1 MTKTSNI
8 IMALAA
14 IALMGGCTQ
23 EDDQQNA
30 GLTEIRLTTSINQ
43 TRVTTTQD
51 VQIANDEQVYVWAF
65 KQAASG
71 AAEFATPYIKAWQ
84 LKADGAGGL
93 SSVNTTHYY
102 YPTEKLTFVG
112 IHGNFSETLT
122 ESSTAMP
129 TTVTHTVESNQ
140 NSAANYAKSDLL
152 RWEAYDK
159 ATSSSAITAQFSHQ
173 LTKIV
178 VVLNSSEYSA
188 SELNAAT
195 ITINGIK
202 RQITLNP
209 QTAALGSASGS
220 ATAITPY
227 HTANIHHE
235 AIVPPQDKPDGLIT
249 ITMNGWSTTLTP
261 SQPASAFAA
270 NTKYTYT
277 LDVKKQQVT
286 MTESITQ
293 WNDYTAGGSDPV
305 TITDE
310 QGIAPRNVKMNPL
323 WYVAETNVDYT
334 ASDGTKTWDSGAGK
348 FTFASSITGGYYFS
362 WADALRYFTTS
373 DNVSAATP
381 VSINGYY
388 SGNNIYMRGWHL
400 PCSSEWNSI
409 FPSCSSDNSR
419 YSLPQLVPENET
431 GLLYSY
437 NTPICFG
444 FNDRTKGISGDYML
458 ESSYWFRKNSSL
470 FYAIRYCGTE
480 FCSAWKY
487 EWAQNTLTI
496 SCTLLPVSLTAE
508 EAETAYGT
516 TESNWTAITF
526 GNDESIGAVQRSF
539 YCTGHVSTAYSG
551 NSANYIGQRGN
562 YWTST
567 ADPQNSSY
575 VRYFHFYN
583 TSTLTI
589 ANSGETNGDMV
600 RLFRDNP
607 DKDVLKNPLWYVA
620 EYNMTNATT
629 MASTD
634 NAGYFFNWSDAM
646 TNFGASTSSYNG
658 YKKGNKTIT
667 GKTGTW
673 HLPTKSEW
681 LSVIPGELQSLWAGT
696 FDELNNSYRT
706 GTIVNFG
713 CNYETKTVGV
723 SDKSFWH
730 KVSDTEL
737 HAIRFIGTPY
747 CSAWKYITMGGWTDS
762 NYGYL
767 VVSATMIEPVA
778 DDGTGLAAKLWYNRN
793 WNSIT
798 FGNNVEKGAVQRTFY
813 ARGYHSSAS
822 GAAAN
827 SDQGI
832 HGYYWTSKEDTSPK
846 VWRTLIGNGH
856 AIVGITNYNTF
867 AFSVRLFLDN

>member
-43 TRVTTTQD
+43 TRATTTQD
-51 VQIANDEQVYVWAF
+51 VQIADDEQVYVWAF

-84 LKADGAGGL
+84 LEADGAGGL

-178 VVLNSSEYSA
+178 VVLNSSEYNA

-249 ITMNGWSTTLTP
+249 IAMNGWSTTLTP
-261 SQPASAFAA
+261 SLPASAFAA

-323 WYVAETNVDYT
+323 WYVAKSNLNQ
-334 ASDGTKTWDSGAGK
+334 DGNS
-348 FTFASSITGGYYFS
+348 FSITGSTSQGYLWMWNNS
-362 WADALRYFTTS
+362 TGVLTTS
-373 DNVSAATP
+373 LGITYNTSGYNGWYSVGKVVEGNMYHLPTEMEWASIVPAPDNTSQNLFASDKFPSAGTVVTEPACTFGYNDDTKYGVGNTSNPATP
-381 VSINGYY
+381 VGTQ
-388 SGNNIYMRGWHL
+388 
-400 PCSSEWNSI
+400 
-409 FPSCSSDNSR
+409 FK
-419 YSLPQLVPENET
+419 
-431 GLLYSY
+431 SY
-437 NTPICFG
+437 W
-444 FNDRTKGISGDYML
+444 
-458 ESSYWFRKNSSL
+458 SSYTANSNVR
-470 FYAIRYCGTE
+470 YAIRFLGTDYC
-480 FCSAWKY
+480 SVWKY
-487 EWAQNTLTI
+487 EALNLGTTSGRLVISAKLIDMINTDENAK
-496 SCTLLPVSLTAE
+496 LTAMMTTIQNSDFDWSE
-508 EAETAYGT
+508 NEAEG
-516 TESNWTAITF
+516 AIQRTF
-526 GNDESIGAVQRSF
+526 YACGYTNQS
-539 YCTGHVSTAYSG
+539 
-551 NSANYIGQRGN
+551 NSASPGTYPNSAYKRGL
-562 YWTST
+562 YWS
-567 ADPQNSSY
+567 ASPSGSNSY
-575 VRYFHFYN
+575 GMDYYE
-583 TSTLTI
+583 
-589 ANSGETNGDMV
+589 NSLNLITGGLRVNAFSV
-600 RLFRDNP
+600 RLFRDNNEQ
-607 DKDVLKNPLWYVA
+607 DVMKNPLWYVA

-673 HLPTKSEW
+673 HLPTKYEYWSIVPWGGNMWSDSNYDSEKNYYRSNNVY
-681 LSVIPGELQSLWAGT
+681 LS
-696 FDELNNSYRT
+696 Y
-706 GTIVNFG
+706 FG

-723 SDKSFWH
+723 YDHSFWH
-730 KVSDTEL
+730 KVSETEV
-737 HAIRFIGTPY
+737 HAIRFLGTPY
-747 CSAWKYITMGGWTDS
+747 CSAWKYVWSGATLTI
-762 NYGYL
+762 Y
-767 VVSATMIEPVA
+767 ATMIDPIA
-778 DDGTGLAAKLWYNRN
+778 DDGTGLAAKIWYNN
-793 WNSIT
+793 YWNSVT
-798 FGNNVEKGAVQRTFY
+798 WGNNASKGAIQRNFY
-813 ARGYHSSAS
+813 ARGAAESGSGSTAS
-822 GAAAN
+822 TGAGTFARYWCTTEYN
-827 SDQGI
+827 NTTGTRFSFSNGI
-832 HGYYWTSKEDTSPK
+832 TYVDTSSGDK
-846 VWRTLIGNGH
+846 VIGM
-856 AIVGITNYNTF
+856 T
-867 AFSVRLFLDN
+867 VRLFLDN